1 MPVTTNANVPTPPNI
16 GDTEQE
22 KVDLKDLKRK
32 SVRGGAV
39 TLVSQSAK
47 AGIQIISTVVL
58 ARLLSPDDY
67 GLMAMV
73 VVVTNFAGL
82 FREMGLSSA
91 AIQKK
96 GLTRAQQSNLF
107 WLNTAMGATLTA
119 IVAAGSPLV
128 AMFYGRPELT
138 GVTLALST
146 TFIVSS
152 LGTQHGAMLVR
163 NMQFGRKAAAAIGGA
178 LVGLATSVAL
188 AFNGFTYWSLV
199 WGNVSGSIVTTLLLF
214 AFSPFRPL
222 WFTRK
227 VGTWEMVNYGANITG
242 FNFINFFQRNLDNIL
257 IGRFWGSGALGLYS
271 KAYSLLML
279 PITSIRNPINAVAFP
294 ALSRLQNDPDSF
306 RSYYLK
312 TTSLIALLSMPITA
326 FFFVASK
333 PIILLMLGE
342 QWLGVSPIFSSLAV
356 AGFIQPASGFAGSLL
371 LSLGQGRR
379 YFWCGT
385 FNAVVIIVSFLI
397 GVIWGAMGVA
407 TAYAVGT
414 YVVLY
419 PWLRW
424 AYKNSPVSFSMFAKA
439 CCFPAIISIAGALAA
454 FVLRVHVEHFN
465 VFFQLIA
472 LASAFAVGAIPLL
485 LFSSV
490 GKKHT
495 RMILGITSQFRSVDR
510 SKPL

>member
-1 MPVTTNANVPTPPNI
+1 MSDNVRGIPKTSLSGITPP
-16 GDTEQE
+16 ES
-22 KVDLKDLKRK
+22 VDMSDIKRK

-39 TLVSQSAK
+39 TLVSQGAM
-47 AGIQIISTVVL
+47 AGIQLTSTAIL

-67 GLMAMV
+67 GVMAMV

-107 WLNTAMGATLTA
+107 WLNAGMGGTLTLM
-119 IVAAGSPLV
+119 VAAGSPLV

-138 GVTLALST
+138 SVTLALST

-163 NMQFGRKAAAAIGGA
+163 NMQFGRKASAALGGA
-178 LVGLATSVAL
+178 LVGLVVSVIM
-188 AFNGFTYWSLV
+188 AFKGFSYWSLV
-199 WGNVSGSIVTTLLLF
+199 WGNVSGSVVTTLLLWVL
-214 AFSPFRPL
+214 SPFRPK
-222 WFTRK
+222 WFTRR
-227 VGTWEMVNYGANITG
+227 VGTRKMVNYGANITG

-271 KAYSLLML
+271 RAYSLLML
-279 PITSIRNPINAVAFP
+279 PITSIRNPISAVAFP
-294 ALSRLQNDPDSF
+294 ALSRLQNEPDAF

-312 TTSLIALLSMPITA
+312 TTSLIALLSMPIAA
-326 FFFVASK
+326 FFLVASE
-333 PIILLMLGE
+333 PIILLILGE
-342 QWLGVSPIFSSLAV
+342 QWLGVSPIFSSLA
-356 AGFIQPASGFAGSLL
+356 AAAFIQPASGFAGSLL

-379 YFWCGT
+379 YLLCGT
-385 FNAVVIIVSFLI
+385 FNAAVISVAFLI
-397 GVIWGAMGVA
+397 GVRWGAMGVA
-407 TAYAVGT
+407 TAYAIAN

-424 AYKNSPVSFSMFAKA
+424 AYKDSPVSFSMFAKA
-439 CCFPAIISIAGALAA
+439 CSFPAIISIVGALAA
-454 FVLRVHVEHFN
+454 FVLRDHVEQFN
-465 VFFQLIA
+465 VFLQLIA
-472 LASAFAVGAIPLL
+472 LASAFATGAIPLL

-490 GKKHT
+490 GKKYT
-495 RMILGITSQFRSVDR
+495 RMIFGITSQFRRVER
-510 SKPL
+510 SKS